1 MAGASPA
8 MTVNVIDRLRHLPSD
23 VVAIKAMTGY
33 VASLVKTAWEH
44 FGKSKE
50 KSERKRY
57 DQFVLSRPVK
67 KYYPITLYRN
77 FTRN

>member
-1 MAGASPA
+1 
-8 MTVNVIDRLRHLPSD
+8 
-23 VVAIKAMTGY
+23 MTGY